1 MNLAKK
7 FIDGVTEQQLEDYIN
22 AVFKTVDKKVMR
34 EILNHA
40 NPALESFVNNL
51 LTDKP
56 KENPSTDDKFI
67 QTWESLKSE
76 ISDCIYEL
84 GEEEGK
90 YTEQYEHW
98 YSPSFDPYSF
108 ADDLETIFE
117 KMLPMIDKV
126 YKITTK
132 DIDFFTNLLT
142 DIIDGIDSYPEWMD
156 DPCDDLVIEKHG
168 RECILKSEFL
178 KADSVSTFLDNA
190 MKIWNHEYEFIRLNS
205 NEPISFIAKLTETV
219 QRDFYNELLKR
230 KDNDEWEKYLND
242 TDSMWHNTFHQLTE
256 KFDENLFLMNSEE
269 LIVENWDYGVPVYK
283 NFLKLKKYD
292 EAEKICSK
300 IADNYIIQKSHSDK
314 NNFENYLMESRC
326 YNKEK
331 KPLDFLNDWKNI
343 CQKLKLENKKNAVK
357 FQIQFYNDSTKWE
370 KLKKLFKN
378 IAAPYK
384 NNYLTEWK
392 EKNGYDYS
400 WVKWLIDAET
410 NDAPKQFINNITKWL
425 NEEID
430 LTKDE
435 KALIF
440 LTYNFGIDDKYPRFK
455 KLVNDK
461 SGNYDK
467 KIKWLSK
474 ENYLQLKPILLQFW
488 KDNINK
494 LIPSPEFVHKYDYSA
509 HVDKLIVAKELN
521 ENIYSE
527 VLDLWRIKYKRKINL
542 WKELEKY
549 GINK

>member
-1 MNLAKK
+1 
-7 FIDGVTEQQLEDYIN
+7 
-22 AVFKTVDKKVMR
+22 
-34 EILNHA
+34 
-40 NPALESFVNNL
+40 
-51 LTDKP
+51 
-56 KENPSTDDKFI
+56 
-67 QTWESLKSE
+67 
-76 ISDCIYEL
+76 
-84 GEEEGK
+84 
-90 YTEQYEHW
+90 
-98 YSPSFDPYSF
+98 
-108 ADDLETIFE
+108 
-117 KMLPMIDKV
+117 
-126 YKITTK
+126 
-132 DIDFFTNLLT
+132 
-142 DIIDGIDSYPEWMD
+142 
-156 DPCDDLVIEKHG
+156 
-168 RECILKSEFL
+168 
-178 KADSVSTFLDNA
+178 
-190 MKIWNHEYEFIRLNS
+190 MKIWNHEYEFISLNS
-205 NEPISFIAKLTETV
+205 NEPISFITKQTETV
-219 QRDFYNELLKR
+219 QRDFYNEFLKR
-230 KDNDEWEKYLND
+230 KDNDEWEKYLNN

-292 EAEKICSK
+292 EAESLCSK
-300 IADNYIIQKSHSDK
+300 IADNYIIQKSRSDK
-314 NNFENYLMESRC
+314 NNFENYLMESRY
-326 YNKEK
+326 YNKGK

-370 KLKKLFKN
+370 KLKKLLKK
-378 IAAPYK
+378 IDSPYK

-410 NDAPKQFINNITKWL
+410 NDAPQRFIDNITKWL

-440 LTYNFGIDDKYPRFK
+440 LTYNFGIDDEYPNLI
-455 KLVNDK
+455 KLVNDNI
-461 SGNYDK
+461 GNYDK

-474 ENYLQLKPILLQFW
+474 EDYLQLKPILLQFL

-494 LIPSPEFVHKYDYSA
+494 LIPSPEFVHKYDYSEHA
-509 HVDKLIVAKELN
+509 IKLIVAKELN
-521 ENIYSE
+521 ENIYSQF
-527 VLDLWRIKYKRKINL
+527 LDVWRIKYKRKKNL